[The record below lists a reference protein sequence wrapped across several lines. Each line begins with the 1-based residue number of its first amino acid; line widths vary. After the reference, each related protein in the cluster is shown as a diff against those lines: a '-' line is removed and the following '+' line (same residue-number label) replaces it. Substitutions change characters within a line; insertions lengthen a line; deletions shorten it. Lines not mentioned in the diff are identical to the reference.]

1 MKVQITRSILIGG
14 VPQMPGT
21 ILETTARNA
30 SDWIA
35 RGCAELAP
43 TLPEPQVETPE
54 VKPKRSK
61 KSDAA

>member
-1 MKVQITRSILIGG
+1 
-14 VPQMPGT
+14 MPGT